1 MENKFKMDAK
11 DDARIILL
19 VEDDPGDQ
27 ELTRRA
33 LADCEGLIHLQVVS
47 DGEEALDYLYQRSA
61 YADAER
67 YPLPDLILLDLNLI
81 RLNGIQVLEKVR
93 NDIRLQHIPVI
104 ILTTSQQERDVTRAY
119 NSGACSYVVKPSGI
133 EPFTKILRA
142 IEEYWFNTVK
152 LPPRR

>member
-1 MENKFKMDAK
+1 MDTK
-11 DDARIILL
+11 HGARIILL

-33 LADCEGLIHLQVVS
+33 LAGREDRIHLQVVN
-47 DGEEALDYLYQRSA
+47 DGEEALDYLYQRNA
-61 YADAER
+61 YADVEA
-67 YPLPDLILLDLNLI
+67 YPPPDLILLDLNLI

-119 NSGACSYVVKPSGI
+119 NSGACSYIIKPSSI
-133 EPFTKILRA
+133 EPFTKILRTL
-142 IEEYWFNTVK
+142 EEYWFNTVK
-152 LPPRR
+152 LPSRR

>member
-1 MENKFKMDAK
+1 MDTK
-11 DDARIILL
+11 HGARIILL

-33 LADCEGLIHLQVVS
+33 LAGCEGQIHLQVVN
-47 DGEEALDYLYQRSA
+47 DGEDALDYLYQRNA
-61 YADAER
+61 FADANA

-93 NDIRLQHIPVI
+93 NDLRLQHIPVI

-119 NSGACSYVVKPSGI
+119 NSGACSYIIKPSGI
-133 EPFTKILRA
+133 EPFTKILRT
-142 IEEYWFNTVK
+142 IEEYWFNTVS
-152 LPPRR
+152 LPSKR

>member
-1 MENKFKMDAK
+1 MDATQE
-11 DDARIILL
+11 ARIILL

-33 LADCEGLIHLQVVS
+33 LAGCEGRIRLQVVS
-47 DGEEALDYLYQRSA
+47 DGEEALDYLYRRHA
-61 YADAER
+61 YADAQR
-67 YPLPDLILLDLNLI
+67 FPSPDLILLDLNLI
-81 RLNGIQVLEKVR
+81 RLNGMQILEKVR

-119 NSGACSYVVKPSGI
+119 NSGACSYIIKPSGI
-133 EPFTKILRA
+133 EPFTRILRT

-152 LPPRR
+152 LPCRK